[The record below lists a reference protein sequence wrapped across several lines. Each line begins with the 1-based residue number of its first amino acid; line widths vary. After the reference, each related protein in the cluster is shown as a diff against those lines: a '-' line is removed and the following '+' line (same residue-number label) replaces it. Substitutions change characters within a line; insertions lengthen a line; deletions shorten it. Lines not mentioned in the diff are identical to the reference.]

1 MRWSRCMSLLPRTI
15 LHSDS
20 EQGFWVLRNSP
31 SLNLLLI
38 NVLTQ
43 DYLCYLQEKWL
54 PMVSKNSLVL
64 VISIGLYRGRRPKQQ
79 RPWLKNAKRICRS
92 IRLKEKKIRS
102 ERRSTRFKDE
112 MVFVETREIIRRIL
126 SHSATT
132 ATTNNIWLSCG
143 CASRPIEEGGNG
155 TKGWCWPY

>member
-1 MRWSRCMSLLPRTI
+1 MRWSRCMSLLPWTT

-38 NVLTQ
+38 NILTQ

-79 RPWLKNAKRICRS
+79 RPWLKKAKRICRS
-92 IRLKEKKIRS
+92 FRLKEKKLGRNVAAPGS
-102 ERRSTRFKDE
+102 RMKWFLLRFVKLFDA
-112 MVFVETREIIRRIL
+112 FWAIPRQPQQQ
-126 SHSATT
+126 TT
-132 ATTNNIWLSCG
+132 SDCPVVVPAG
-143 CASRPIEEGGNG
+143 P
-155 TKGWCWPY
+155 